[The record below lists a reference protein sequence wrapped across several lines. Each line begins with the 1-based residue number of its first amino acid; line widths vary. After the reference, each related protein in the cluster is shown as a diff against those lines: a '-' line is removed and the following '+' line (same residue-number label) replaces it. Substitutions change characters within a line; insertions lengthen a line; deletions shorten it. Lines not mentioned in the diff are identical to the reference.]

1 MSTFSAPQVSSITS
15 DDILTDTITLTSGS
29 GVYDT
34 ITIDPSY
41 SYQYSTAGAVGSGT
55 TTISSISG
63 AAGTYSISGLST
75 AQVNTI
81 SSINISD
88 FKINLPEEWVNC
100 FPSFDR
106 IEKMCAEYP
115 GLKIAYE
122 QFKTVYALVRDDYD
136 TPKDQRVKP

>member
-1 MSTFSAPQVSSITS
+1 MSTSSQPEDSSITLNDVLS
-15 DDILTDTITLTSGS
+15 DTITLTSSS
-29 GVYDT
+29 GVYNT

-41 SYQYSTAGAVGSGT
+41 SYQYSTAGAVGNG

-63 AAGTYSISGLST
+63 AAGTYSISGLT
-75 AQVNTI
+75 TTQVNTI
-81 SSINISD
+81 SSIDISD
-88 FKINLPEEWVNC
+88 FQVKMPEEWVDC
-100 FPSFDR
+100 FPDFDR
-106 IEKMCAEYP
+106 IAQMCKEYP

>member
-1 MSTFSAPQVSSITS
+1 MSTSSAPKVSSITL
-15 DDILTDTITLTSGS
+15 DDITTDTITLTGSSG
-29 GVYDT
+29 YDT

-41 SYQYSTAGAVGSGT
+41 SYQYSPTTTTVGSGIT
-55 TTISSISG
+55 SISG
-63 AAGTYSISGLST
+63 AAGAYTISGLTT

-81 SSINISD
+81 SSISISD

-106 IEKMCAEYP
+106 IEKMCKEYP

-136 TPKDQRVKP
+136 TPEDQRVKP